1 MDQALQINVYRGP
14 RRLMVATTVP
24 GLEPQNIHI
33 AVSGHQLSVQG
44 RLRGLGQEKRPG
56 YFQHEWSVGPYNR
69 TVDLPLAVDA
79 TRANASYDNGV
90 LVMIFPLAAQ
100 PISGTM
106 TLSKVGTAKG
116 QCIRHVGQDLRDAPF
131 LSNS

>member
-1 MDQALQINVYRGP
+1 MDQALPINVYRGQ

-24 GLEPQNIHI
+24 GLEPQNIQI
-33 AVSGHQLSVQG
+33 AVDGHRLSVQG
-44 RLRGLGQEKRPG
+44 GLRGLGRERRSG
-56 YFQHEWSVGPYNR
+56 YLQREWSVGPYHR
-69 TVDLPLAVDA
+69 TFDLPLAVDA

-116 QCIRHVGQDLRDAPF
+116 QCIRHVGQDLRPK
-131 LSNS
+131 

>member
-1 MDQALQINVYRGP
+1 MDQALQINMYRGP

-24 GLEPQNIHI
+24 GLEPQNIR
-33 AVSGHQLSVQG
+33 QLSVQG

-56 YFQHEWSVGPYNR
+56 YFQREWSVGPYNR

-90 LVMIFPLAAQ
+90 LVMIFPLAAE